1 MLIALH
7 FLSRGAALHWEEAQA
22 GATPTAPPSGDA
34 PLRPLSSSSPRLL
47 PYSGQAGFAAAACVG
62 FAAEERWRDEQDA
75 LFGGS
80 NLVRYLSVSF
90 PVAGLPL
97 QTIFTVKAYSRT
109 FCRSPVR
116 PASASHGLRQQSA
129 TL

>member
-80 NLVRYLSVSF
+80 NLVRYLSV
-90 PVAGLPL
+90 P
-97 QTIFTVKAYSRT
+97 
-109 FCRSPVR
+109 
-116 PASASHGLRQQSA
+116 SA
-129 TL
+129 TSLSISWTAAAVSNTLKDPT